1 MRTSI
6 IGTFFLASPAELQ
19 QGRVWYQ
26 QANDIA
32 RMIGCKY
39 ELPTAIVAG
48 VIAALSPQNPWE
60 RNVLDAENLCQV
72 FTQDGRDA
80 VEGVKVGTFGANK
93 RKAIRIL
100 ELGLVFTAKEI
111 LTILNGLKVQNFW
124 WCIQLDNKAV
134 CVDGHAYSIWLGE
147 RVSTT
152 DTPKITPKLYERIAQ
167 DYVTA
172 TGKINEILDASYT
185 PAQVQAIT
193 WVVHRNMYAN
203 QRKSR
208 AK

>member
-19 QGRVWYQ
+19 QGRKWYQ
-26 QANDIA
+26 EANDIA
-32 RMIGCKY
+32 RMIGSKY
-39 ELPTAIVAG
+39 DLPTAIVAG

-60 RNVLDAENLCQV
+60 RNILDADNICQV
-72 FTQDGRDA
+72 FTQDGKEA
-80 VEGVKVGTFGANK
+80 AEGVKVGTFGANK
-93 RKAIRIL
+93 RKAIKIL

-111 LTILNGLKVQNFW
+111 LAILNGLKVQNFW
-124 WCIQLDNKAV
+124 WSILLDSKSV

-152 DTPKITPKLYERIAQ
+152 DIPKITPKLYDRIAQ
-167 DYVTA
+167 DYITA
-172 TGKINEILDASYT
+172 TGKINEILDTSYT

-193 WVVHRNMYAN
+193 WVVHRNMYQG

-208 AK
+208 TN